1 MDSILP
7 KLPRQVNPNVLI
19 GFEHADDAGVYRVA
33 PDLVLVQT
41 VDFFTPIVDDPFTF
55 GQIAAA
61 NSLSDIYAMG
71 ARPVSSLAITGFPS
85 RGVPQSI
92 LEAILRGGMEK
103 MQEADCVVIGGHTIG
118 DDEIKFGYAVTG
130 LASPDHILSNA
141 GARAGDALLVTKRL
155 GTGIIATALK
165 REQASEAA
173 VSEAVRSMLELNR
186 TAAETLHRFRVHALT
201 DVTGFGLLGHA
212 RELAVAGS
220 VSLRLQ
226 ATAFDLLPE
235 AVAYANDGCLSG
247 GLKNN
252 REFLTGCVEFGS
264 AVPEELHHLLF
275 DPQTSGGL
283 LISIAAEDADALA
296 AALGERSVPAQRV
309 GEVIPKTHPLLEVY

>member
-19 GFEHADDAGVYRVA
+19 GFDHADDAGVYRLA
-33 PDLVLVQT
+33 PDLALVQT

-85 RGVPQSI
+85 RGVPQEI

-165 REQASEAA
+165 RKQASETA
-173 VSEAVRSMLELNR
+173 VSEAVRSMVELNR
-186 TAAETLHRFRVHALT
+186 TAADTLHRFRVHALT

-212 RELAVAGS
+212 RELAVAGRM
-220 VSLRLQ
+220 SLRLQ

-235 AVAYANDGCLSG
+235 AVAYANDGYLSG

-264 AVPEELHHLLF
+264 AVPEELHNLLF

-283 LISIAAEDADALA
+283 LISVAAEDADALA

-309 GEVIPKTHPLLEVY
+309 GEVIPNTHPLLEVY